1 LSFVANIASPPLSD
15 PVGDVG
21 PQAVEYDQ
29 RAHAREM
36 KRGWRKDE
44 DGLVIIA
51 KGPTGAATVCTLM
64 TARFASQ
71 SNALIAR
78 VERGF

>member
-1 LSFVANIASPPLSD
+1 MANIASPPLPD

-36 KRGWRKDE
+36 KRGWRKKE
-44 DGLVIIA
+44 DGLVIIG
-51 KGPTGAATVCTLM
+51 KGLTGAATVCTLM
-64 TARFASQ
+64 TAWFAPQ